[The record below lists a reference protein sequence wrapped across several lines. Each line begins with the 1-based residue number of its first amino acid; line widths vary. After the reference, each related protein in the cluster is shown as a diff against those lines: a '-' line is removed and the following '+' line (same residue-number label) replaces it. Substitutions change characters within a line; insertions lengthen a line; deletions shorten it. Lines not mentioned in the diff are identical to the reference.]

1 VVIDLDIIFN
11 IITVESQIPCKSEW
25 SKGFQ
30 WTGLFYIYLEHIV
43 RVEKDFQASGGQIGQ
58 MGKRHPV
65 DKCNSQPILR
75 CLRSPV
81 QSANLLVTT

>member
-1 VVIDLDIIFN
+1 VVIDLDIISY

-30 WTGLFYIYLEHIV
+30 WTGLFYVYIYLEYIV
-43 RVEKDFQASGGQIGQ
+43 RVEKDFQASGGQISQ

-65 DKCNSQPILR
+65 DKCN
-75 CLRSPV
+75 
-81 QSANLLVTT
+81 